1 MNLLQNVWN
10 WVSGQ
15 IVGEVPE
22 EDAICEFDC
31 PKLQC
36 SEGEWDSCERRLHR
50 AAGEL
55 MPAKKLPLVVIA
67 GSAAALEQPAEAA
80 VKSSFGK
87 KPAAEAVDTCE

>member
-15 IVGEVPE
+15 IVGEVPD

-55 MPAKKLPLVVIA
+55 MPAKKSSLVAIA
-67 GSAAALEQPAEAA
+67 ESAAALNQPAEA
-80 VKSSFGK
+80 VESSSGK
-87 KPAAEAVDTCE
+87 KPTAEAVDACE